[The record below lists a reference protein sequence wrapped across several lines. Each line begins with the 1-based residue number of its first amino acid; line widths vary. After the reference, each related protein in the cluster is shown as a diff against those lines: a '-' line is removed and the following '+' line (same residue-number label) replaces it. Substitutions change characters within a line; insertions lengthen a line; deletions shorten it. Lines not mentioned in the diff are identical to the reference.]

1 MKVYFV
7 IKCYSDTE
15 QGTFKLNNCS
25 FQVGVTY
32 NIYDNKLHILLSG

>member
-1 MKVYFV
+1 MYVYIV
-7 IKCYSDTE
+7 IKPYSDIE
-15 QGTFKLNNCS
+15 RGTFKFNNCS